1 MQPSGNNGVVRY
13 TILDEVDTGGVH
25 LLLFGCEDHP
35 DKKLTSHMLESHMWS
50 QHSAGKFT
58 VSLPPPITNQDAVK
72 DTGKSMKEVI
82 DNVKRRGS
90 DRGDVTE
97 YNRPVPG
104 PRQPRRD

>member
-1 MQPSGNNGVVRY
+1 MQPTGNDGVVRY

-35 DKKLTSHMLESHMWS
+35 DKKLTSHMLENHMWS
-50 QHSAGKFT
+50 QHNARKFT
-58 VSLPPPITNQDAVK
+58 VSIPSTTPNADEVK
-72 DTGKSMKEVI
+72 DAGGNSEKSSQDLREP
-82 DNVKRRGS
+82 RR
-90 DRGDVTE
+90 